1 MIRTKRWLASA
12 AMSALVLGSAT
23 TAMAQATAGAPA
35 DAVPAAGD
43 TEGEAITVTGTR
55 LAQPGVMS
63 NSPITT
69 VNASEIRLQGAT
81 NIESVL
87 NRLPQVTAD
96 ANENVSNGSDGTSA
110 VNLRNL
116 GSNRNLV
123 LLNGQRLLPV
133 QAIDLNFVPA
143 FMIKRVDV
151 VTGGASAVYGSDAVS
166 GVINFVLRDDLNGVK
181 ADVQYGFAAHHNDN
195 AGYRQRVGAAGFSR
209 APDSPVDGQ
218 RFDANIAV
226 GTNFAENRGNVTA
239 YFGYRDVKPILQYN
253 RDVSACALD
262 PNGDRTDLI
271 CGGSSNNE
279 FGFFLPQRDGV
290 SPTGYNN
297 TRDGQK
303 TWVPYDSSFRY
314 NYAPLNYFQR
324 NDTRYTAGAFA
335 RYEVTPAAEIY
346 GSFMFMDDQTNSQVA
361 PSALFQGYNYS
372 INCNNP
378 LLSAQQGQLLCGAAY
393 GTSATQDT
401 YIGYRPVA
409 APAQPRRDDLRHTDY
424 RVSGGVRGQIAEG
437 IRYDANALFSTV
449 LFNETYRNDID
460 PVKANKALKVVNVGG
475 VPTCQSVVDGTDPKC
490 VPLNVFQYGG
500 PSAEALNYIY
510 SPTSTES
517 TSKET
522 VLSGTVTFDGGA
534 FGAKLPWADSGIGA
548 VFGVEHRRESF
559 EFRADALAQAKG
571 TQEVAGKFDV
581 TEFFTE
587 VRVPLVENRPFFEE
601 LSLTG
606 GYRYSKYSTN
616 DKGVST
622 FKGEIAWAPSR
633 DLRLRGGYNRAI
645 RAPNISEL
653 FSPSGPGN
661 VTSQDPCA
669 GVVDNDPNTPSP
681 TATAAQCALTGVTA
695 AQYGR
700 VPVCPSETCNG
711 FFGGNPALK
720 PEEADTY
727 TAGVVLTPTF
737 VPRLTLSVDYF
748 NIKVKDYIGTIPVPL
763 TISQCFATGDP
774 FFCSLFQRN
783 PRNGALFGAD
793 ATTLG
798 YVTATNLNT
807 GELGTSGLDIG
818 ASYSVP
824 TGIGRFSAD
833 MLGTWLRDLTTQS
846 LPGLA
851 TYDCKGLFGGSC
863 GQPSPEWRHQARF
876 TWVSRDEKGSIS
888 LNWRYMGAT
897 KLSYNTSDPSLTG
910 DKYVIHSRLPVANF
924 FDLAATAT
932 VTKALTFRVGVNNL
946 LDRDPPAIAQGVLS
960 SFGNGNTY
968 PGIYDV
974 AGRSFFVG
982 LSAEF

>member
-1 MIRTKRWLASA
+1 MSA
-12 AMSALVLGSAT
+12 AVAALALGSALPVAAQVT
-23 TAMAQATAGAPA
+23 TDGPATA
-35 DAVPAAGD
+35 AASAEQ
-43 TEGEAITVTGTR
+43 EGEAITVTGTR
-55 LAQPGVMS
+55 LSQPGVMS

-69 VNASEIRLQGAT
+69 VGASEIRLQGAT

-96 ANENVSNGSDGTSA
+96 ANENVSNGSDGTSQ

-133 QAIDLNFVPA
+133 QATDLNFVPA

-181 ADVQYGFAAHHNDN
+181 TDVQYGFSAHHNDN
-195 AGYRQRVGAAGFSR
+195 AGYRSRVGAAGFSR
-209 APDSPVDGQ
+209 APDTPVDGQ
-218 RFDANIAV
+218 RFDANIAI
-226 GTNFAENRGNVTA
+226 GTNLDDGRGNVTA

-262 PNGDRTDLI
+262 PNANRTDLL

-324 NDTRYTAGAFA
+324 NDIRYTAGAFA
-335 RYEVTPAAEIY
+335 RYEVTPAAEVY
-346 GSFMFMDDQTNSQVA
+346 GSFMFMDDETNSQVA

-378 LLSAQQGQLLCGAAY
+378 LMSAQQGQLLCGSAY

-424 RVSGGVRGQIAEG
+424 RVSGGVRGQIARG

-460 PVKANKALKVVNVGG
+460 PAKANKALKVVNVAG
-475 VPTCQSVVDGTDPKC
+475 VPTCQSVIDGTDPKC

-510 SPTSTES
+510 APTSTSS

-522 VLSGTVTFDGGA
+522 VLSATVNVDGGEY
-534 FGAKLPWADSGIGA
+534 GVKLPWADTGIGA
-548 VFGVEHRRESF
+548 VVGVEHRRESF
-559 EFRADALAQAKG
+559 AFRADALAQAKG
-571 TQEVAGKFDV
+571 TQETSGRFDV
-581 TEFFTE
+581 TEVFTE
-587 VRVPLVENRPFFEE
+587 VRVPLIENRPFFEE

-622 FKGEIAWAPSR
+622 YKGEIAWAPSR
-633 DLRLRGGYNRAI
+633 DLRLRGGYNRAV
-645 RAPNISEL
+645 RAPNIREL
-653 FSPSGPGN
+653 FDPRAPGN
-661 VTSQDPCA
+661 VTAQDPCA
-669 GVVDNDPNTPSP
+669 GAIDNDPNTLSPS
-681 TATAAQCALTGVTA
+681 ATAAQCALTGVTA
-695 AQYGR
+695 TQYGR
-700 VPVCPSETCNG
+700 IPGCPSETCNG

-720 PEEADTY
+720 PEVADTY

-748 NIKVKDYIGTIPVPL
+748 NIKVKDYIGTIAVPL
-763 TISQCFATGDP
+763 AISQCFATGDP
-774 FFCSLFQRN
+774 FFCSLFNRN
-783 PRNGALFGAD
+783 PRNGVLFGAD
-793 ATTLG
+793 ATTPG

-818 ASYSVP
+818 ASYAVP
-824 TGIGRFSAD
+824 TGVGQFSVD
-833 MLGTWLRDLTTQS
+833 MLGTWLRDLTTQP
-846 LPGLA
+846 LPGQA
-851 TYDCKGLFGGSC
+851 TYDCKGLFGGTC

-876 TWVSRDEKGSIS
+876 TWTSRDQKGAIS
-888 LNWRYMGAT
+888 LNWRYIGAT

-910 DKYVIHSRLPVANF
+910 DTYVINARLPTANY
-924 FDLAATAT
+924 FDLTATAS
-932 VTKALTFRVGVNNL
+932 VMKQLTFRIGVNNL

-968 PGIYDV
+968 PGVYDV

>member
-1 MIRTKRWLASA
+1 MAGAQRWLASA
-12 AMSALVLGSAT
+12 AMGALVLGGALP
-23 TAMAQATAGAPA
+23 AAAQVAAGGAATAATDPQ
-35 DAVPAAGD
+35 GD
-43 TEGEAITVTGTR
+43 VEGEGVVVTGTR

-69 VNASEIRLQGAT
+69 VDAGEIRLQGAT
-81 NIESVL
+81 NVESVL
-87 NRLPQVTAD
+87 NRLPQITPD
-96 ANENVSNGSDGTSA
+96 ANENVSNGADGTA
-110 VNLRNL
+110 QVNLRNL

-123 LLNGQRLLPV
+123 LVNGQRLLPV
-133 QAIDLNFVPA
+133 QATDLNFVPA

-181 ADVQYGFAAHHNDN
+181 TDVQYGFSAHHNDN
-195 AGYRQRVGAAGFSR
+195 AGYRQRVAAAGFAR
-209 APDSPVDGQ
+209 APDTPVDGQ
-218 RFDANIAV
+218 RFDANIAM
-226 GTNFAENRGNVTA
+226 GTNFADNRGNVTA
-239 YFGYRDVKPILQYN
+239 YFGYREVKPILQYN

-262 PNGDRTDLI
+262 PNETRTDLI

-279 FGFFLPQRDGV
+279 FGRFIPLRDGV

-303 TWVPYDSSFRY
+303 SWVPYDDSFRY
-314 NYAPLNYFQR
+314 NYAPTNYFQR
-324 NDTRYTAGAFA
+324 DDTRFTAGAFV
-335 RYEVTPAAEIY
+335 RYEVTPAAELY
-346 GSFMFMDDQTNSQVA
+346 GSFMFMDDQTNSQAA

-372 INCNNP
+372 INCDNP
-378 LLSAQQGQLLCGAAY
+378 LLSAQQGQLLCGGAY

-424 RVSGGVRGQIAEG
+424 RVSGGVRGQIAPG

-460 PVKANKALKVVNVGG
+460 PVKANKALKVVNRNGT
-475 VPTCQSVVDGTDPKC
+475 PTCQSVIDGTDPNC

-500 PSAEALNYIY
+500 PTAEALNYIY
-510 SPTSTES
+510 APTSTDS

-534 FGAKLPWADSGIGA
+534 FGAKLPWADTGIGA
-548 VFGVEHRRESF
+548 VVGVEHRRESY
-559 EFRADALAQAKG
+559 EFHADALAQAKG
-571 TQEVAGKFDV
+571 TQEVSGKFNV
-581 TEFFTE
+581 TEVFTE
-587 VRVPLVENRPFFEE
+587 VRVPIVENRPFFQE

-622 FKGEIAWAPSR
+622 YKGEIAWAPSR
-633 DLRLRGGYNRAI
+633 DLRLRGGYNRAV
-645 RAPNISEL
+645 RAPNILEL
-653 FSPSGPGN
+653 FSPSAPGN
-661 VTSQDPCA
+661 ITAQDPCA
-669 GVVDNDPNTPSP
+669 GATPE
-681 TATAAQCALTGVTA
+681 ATFAQCALTGVTQ
-695 AQYGR
+695 AQYGKITE
-700 VPVCPSETCNG
+700 CPSETCNG
-711 FFGGNPALK
+711 YFGGNPALK

-783 PRNGALFGAD
+783 PRNGVLFGAD
-793 ATTLG
+793 ANTLG

-807 GELGTSGLDIG
+807 GQLGTSGLDIG
-818 ASYSVP
+818 ASYAVP
-824 TGIGRFSAD
+824 TGVGRFSVD
-833 MLGTWLRDLTTQS
+833 MLGTWLRALTTQS
-846 LPGLA
+846 LPGFP

-876 TWVSRDEKGSIS
+876 TWVSSDQKGSVS
-888 LNWRYMGAT
+888 LNWRYIGAT

-910 DKYVIHSRLPVANF
+910 DKYVINSRLPVANY

-932 VTKALTFRVGVNNL
+932 VTKDLTFRIGVNNL

-968 PGIYDV
+968 PGVYDV
-974 AGRSFFVG
+974 AGRTFFVG

>member
-1 MIRTKRWLASA
+1 MTRTKTWLASVA
-12 AMSALVLGSAT
+12 VTALVLGSA
-23 TAMAQATAGAPA
+23 MPATAQTTTSDAAAPGE
-35 DAVPAAGD
+35 D
-43 TEGEAITVTGTR
+43 EGVVVTGTR
-55 LAQPGVMS
+55 IAQPGVMS

-69 VNASEIRLQGAT
+69 VDAGEIRLQGAT

-87 NRLPQVTAD
+87 NRLPQITPD
-96 ANENVSNGSDGTSA
+96 ANENVSNGSDGTSN

-181 ADVQYGFAAHHNDN
+181 TDVQYGFSAHHNDN
-195 AGYRQRVGAAGFSR
+195 AGYRQRVTAAGFNR
-209 APDSPVDGQ
+209 APDTPVDGQ
-218 RFDANIAV
+218 RFDANIGI

-239 YFGYRDVKPILQYN
+239 YFGYREVKPILQFN

-262 PNGDRTDLI
+262 PNGDRTSLI

-279 FGFFLPQRDGV
+279 FGRFTPLRDGV

-303 TWVPYDSSFRY
+303 TWVPYDNTFRY

-335 RYEVTPAAEIY
+335 RYEVIPAAEIY
-346 GSFMFMDDQTNSQVA
+346 GSFMFMEDHSNSQVA

-378 LLSAQQGQLLCGAAY
+378 LMSAQQGQLLCGNAY

-437 IRYDANALFSTV
+437 IRYDANALFSSV

-460 PVKANKALKVVNVGG
+460 PVKANKALKVVNVNG

-490 VPLNVFQYGG
+490 VPLNVFQYAG
-500 PSAEALNYIY
+500 PTAAALSYIY
-510 SPTSTES
+510 APTSTQS
-517 TSKET
+517 ISKET
-522 VLSGTVTFDGGA
+522 VLSGTVNFDGGA
-534 FGAKLPWADSGIGA
+534 FGAKLPWADTGIGA
-548 VFGVEHRRESF
+548 VVGVEHRRESY
-559 EFRADALAQAKG
+559 EFTADALAQAKG
-571 TQEVAGKFDV
+571 TQEVSGKFNV
-581 TEFFTE
+581 TEVFTE
-587 VRVPLVENRPFFEE
+587 VRVPLVENRPFFQE

-616 DKGVST
+616 NKGVST
-622 FKGEIAWAPSR
+622 YKGEIAWAPSR

-645 RAPNISEL
+645 RAPNILEL
-653 FSPSGPGN
+653 FSPAGPGN
-661 VTSQDPCA
+661 ITAQDPCSGA
-669 GVVDNDPNTPSP
+669 TP
-681 TATAAQCALTGVTA
+681 TATFAQCALTGVTQS
-695 AQYGR
+695 QYGKILE
-700 VPVCPSETCNG
+700 CPSETCNG
-711 FFGGNPALK
+711 YFGGNQALK
-720 PEEADTY
+720 PEEADTW
-727 TAGVVLTPTF
+727 TGGVVFTPTF

-774 FFCSLFQRN
+774 FFCSLFKRN
-783 PRNGALFGAD
+783 PRNGVLFGAD
-793 ATTLG
+793 ANTLG

-818 ASYSVP
+818 ASYAVP
-824 TGIGRFSAD
+824 TGVGRFSVD
-833 MLGTWLRDLTTQS
+833 MLGTWLHDLTTQP
-846 LPGLA
+846 LPGQA

-876 TWVSRDEKGSIS
+876 TWASNDGKGSIS
-888 LNWRYMGAT
+888 LNWRYIGAT

-910 DKYVIHSRLPVANF
+910 DKYVINSRLPVYNY
-924 FDLAATAT
+924 FDLAATAS
-932 VTKALTFRVGVNNL
+932 VMEKLTFRIGVNNL

-968 PGIYDV
+968 PGVYDV